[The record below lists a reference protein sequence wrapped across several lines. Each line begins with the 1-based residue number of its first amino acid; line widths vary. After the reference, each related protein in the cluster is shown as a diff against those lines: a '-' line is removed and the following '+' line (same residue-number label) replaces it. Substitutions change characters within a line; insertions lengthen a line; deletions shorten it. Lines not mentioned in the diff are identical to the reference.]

1 MIYVCYLVVFYV
13 FYLCVFRIF
22 FVVDSDVLWIVLESY
37 ALHLVCESLLLMSC
51 LYQSL
56 EIFVLWLKI
65 FLLFLISLFFKS
77 GLTGCPRQRG
87 GRTTWSYHCAVFV
100 VFQLRCSRQRLDSP
114 CGLSDLSPFHSNLEQ
129 FKKKKLLT
137 RIFSLNEDI
146 TEEIK
151 KWDHI
156 IQKLSKEY
164 TNIKKE
170 RHSLVAS
177 VLSGFQH

>member
-1 MIYVCYLVVFYV
+1 MLCIWFVSHCFSCLVCTNL
-13 FYLCVFRIF
+13 LIF
-22 FVVDSDVLWIVLESY
+22 FWNICPLIKNLLTIFDLFSLNQDWQGAHGREEEELLGHTTVLCLWSSSWGVLDRGWIHPVDYLTF
-37 ALHLVCESLLLMSC
+37 HL
-51 LYQSL
+51 
-56 EIFVLWLKI
+56 F
-65 FLLFLISLFFKS
+65 
-77 GLTGCPRQRG
+77 TP
-87 GRTTWSYHCAVFV
+87 TW
-100 VFQLRCSRQRLDSP
+100 
-114 CGLSDLSPFHSNLEQ
+114 NNW
-129 FKKKKLLT
+129 KKKLLT